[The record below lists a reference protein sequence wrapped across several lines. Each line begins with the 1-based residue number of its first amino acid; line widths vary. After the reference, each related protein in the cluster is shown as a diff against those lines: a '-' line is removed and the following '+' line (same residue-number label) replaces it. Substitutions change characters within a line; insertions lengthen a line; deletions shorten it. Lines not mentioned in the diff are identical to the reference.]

1 MAYVGIKALVTSGAK
16 ATQWLAMSKRMLL
29 IVSPFLAIVAVLVWL
44 AIVSIDIL
52 TAGRAYVEG
61 ESLWSKNQ
69 KEAVFHLLRFA
80 ETKSESDF
88 RSYQK
93 AIMVPRGFQS
103 ARFELEK
110 STPDYA
116 AVRAG
121 FLEGGTHPD
130 DIPGVISLYQRF
142 HRVSYMKSVLDIWK
156 TGDEFLARLDAAAED
171 LHAFHLSGRVD
182 PSGLGLILNR
192 IIQVNEELRPW
203 QNRFSN
209 TLGEATRW
217 IRSTLFLVIVTV
229 AGTLVPIGILL
240 TQRMVTRVD
249 RAERELKELKLGQEY
264 AVKLAYHAS
273 HDQLTIWSTAPSLK
287 TVSGWPCTRP
297 PIRGDSTW

>member
-1 MAYVGIKALVTSGAK
+1 MAYVDIKALVTWFAK
-16 ATQWLAMSKRMLL
+16 VTQWFAMSKRMLL

-88 RSYQK
+88 LSYRK
-93 AIMVPRGFQS
+93 AIMVPLGFQR

-110 STPDYA
+110 SAPDYS

-121 FLEGGTHPD
+121 FIEGGTHPD

-156 TGDEFLARLDAAAED
+156 TGDDFLARLDKAAEEIISGFPYIEHA
-171 LHAFHLSGRVD
+171 LH
-182 PSGLGLILNR
+182 
-192 IIQVNEELRPW
+192 
-203 QNRFSN
+203 
-209 TLGEATRW
+209 
-217 IRSTLFLVIVTV
+217 V
-229 AGTLVPIGILL
+229 AH
-240 TQRMVTRVD
+240 
-249 RAERELKELKLGQEY
+249 
-264 AVKLAYHAS
+264 AVK
-273 HDQLTIWSTAPSLK
+273 
-287 TVSGWPCTRP
+287 
-297 PIRGDSTW
+297 

>member
-1 MAYVGIKALVTSGAK
+1 
-16 ATQWLAMSKRMLL
+16 MSKRMLL

-88 RSYQK
+88 RSYRK
-93 AIMVPRGFQS
+93 AIMVPLGFQR

-110 STPDYA
+110 SAPDYA

-130 DIPGVISLYQRF
+130 EIPGVISLNQRF
-142 HRVSYMKSVLDIWK
+142 HRFSYIKRVVEIWNLGVNFFAS
-156 TGDEFLARLDAAAED
+156 TDAAAED
-171 LHAFHLSGRVD
+171 PPCFTLSVRRFHAA
-182 PSGLGLILNR
+182 LI
-192 IIQVNEELRPW
+192 
-203 QNRFSN
+203 S
-209 TLGEATRW
+209 
-217 IRSTLFLVIVTV
+217 S
-229 AGTLVPIGILL
+229 
-240 TQRMVTRVD
+240 
-249 RAERELKELKLGQEY
+249 
-264 AVKLAYHAS
+264 
-273 HDQLTIWSTAPSLK
+273 
-287 TVSGWPCTRP
+287 
-297 PIRGDSTW
+297 

>member
-1 MAYVGIKALVTSGAK
+1 MAYVDIKALVTSFAK
-16 ATQWLAMSKRMLL
+16 VTQWLALSKRMLL

-88 RSYQK
+88 LSYRK
-93 AIMVPRGFQS
+93 AIMVPLGFQR

-110 STPDYA
+110 SPPDYS

-156 TGDEFLARLDAAAED
+156 TGDDFLARLDKAAQE
-171 LHAFHLSGRVD
+171 LHAFHQSGRVD

-192 IIQVNEELRPW
+192 IIQVNEEMRPW
-203 QNRFSN
+203 QNRFST

-229 AGTLVPIGILL
+229 AGTLVPIGIFL
-240 TQRMVTRVD
+240 TQRMVSRVD
-249 RAERELKELKLGQEY
+249 RAERELQRQQPGLPESRSFRCAQRR
-264 AVKLAYHAS
+264 
-273 HDQLTIWSTAPSLK
+273 TPR
-287 TVSGWPCTRP
+287 CR
-297 PIRGDSTW
+297 R

>member
-1 MAYVGIKALVTSGAK
+1 MKYVDGRVLMTSFTRVIG
-16 ATQWLAMSKRMLL
+16 WLAMSKRMLL
-29 IVSPFLAIVAVLVWL
+29 IVSPFLVIVAVLVWL

-88 RSYQK
+88 LSYRK
-93 AIMVPRGFQS
+93 AIIVPLGFQK

-110 STPDYA
+110 PAPDYA

-142 HRVSYMKSVLDIWK
+142 HRVSY
-156 TGDEFLARLDAAAED
+156 
-171 LHAFHLSGRVD
+171 
-182 PSGLGLILNR
+182 
-192 IIQVNEELRPW
+192 
-203 QNRFSN
+203 
-209 TLGEATRW
+209 
-217 IRSTLFLVIVTV
+217 
-229 AGTLVPIGILL
+229 
-240 TQRMVTRVD
+240 
-249 RAERELKELKLGQEY
+249 
-264 AVKLAYHAS
+264 
-273 HDQLTIWSTAPSLK
+273 
-287 TVSGWPCTRP
+287 
-297 PIRGDSTW
+297 

>member
-1 MAYVGIKALVTSGAK
+1 MAYVDIKALVTSFAK
-16 ATQWLAMSKRMLL
+16 AFAKVTQWLAMSKRMLL

-88 RSYQK
+88 LSYRK
-93 AIMVPRGFQS
+93 AIMVPLGFQR

-110 STPDYA
+110 SPPDYS

-121 FLEGGTHPD
+121 FIEGGTHPD

-156 TGDEFLARLDAAAED
+156 TGDDFLARLDKAAEE
-171 LHAFHLSGRVD
+171 LHALHQSGRVD

-192 IIQVNEELRPW
+192 IIQVNEELRSEEHTSEL
-203 QNRFSN
+203 QSH
-209 TLGEATRW
+209 
-217 IRSTLFLVIVTV
+217 SDLVCR
-229 AGTLVPIGILL
+229 LL
-240 TQRMVTRVD
+240 LEKKKTQ
-249 RAERELKELKLGQEY
+249 Y
-264 AVKLAYHAS
+264 
-273 HDQLTIWSTAPSLK
+273 
-287 TVSGWPCTRP
+287 
-297 PIRGDSTW
+297 